1 MRKIL
6 IFLLIPLIIKV
17 YADDASMLMAKAEIN
32 AGMAAISQFVPGG
45 EVIAGFLTPF
55 FDEIFG
61 IGEPDPNAVILEKL
75 DALRDE
81 IMNRLTLIQNELQI
95 LKNEILNEI
104 QWAIYEN
111 SFGGEIDKL
120 KIQIEDLFLTLN
132 TTNYLKDLSKNEKI
146 VESAYKLGSNNQWD
160 KEGNIIFRLENLANI
175 LAGQSFTDID
185 QRDLYQIVYDSFI
198 ARRMFSGEA
207 YDDADYYIEKVMNI
221 YFYGCSAIFQG
232 LKNIELMTNFTNKDI
247 ESLSSIVKFHFYN
260 TAVSSPKYISD
271 KIKSIADKVFDI
283 KNKDSVVSH
292 YLAFKYK
299 KNFVEIFL

>member
-45 EVIAGFLTPF
+45 EVIVGFLTPF

-61 IGEPDPNAVILEKL
+61 IGEPNPNAVILEKL

-104 QWAIYEN
+104 QWAIFEN

-132 TTNYLKDLSKNEKI
+132 TTNYLEDL
-146 VESAYKLGSNNQWD
+146 
-160 KEGNIIFRLENLANI
+160 
-175 LAGQSFTDID
+175 
-185 QRDLYQIVYDSFI
+185 
-198 ARRMFSGEA
+198 
-207 YDDADYYIEKVMNI
+207 
-221 YFYGCSAIFQG
+221 
-232 LKNIELMTNFTNKDI
+232 
-247 ESLSSIVKFHFYN
+247 
-260 TAVSSPKYISD
+260 
-271 KIKSIADKVFDI
+271 
-283 KNKDSVVSH
+283 
-292 YLAFKYK
+292 
-299 KNFVEIFL
+299 